1 MFSAIVTAFLT
12 VALNDLGPDYD
23 QQSALLLYQLL
34 NGRDPNLASISDP
47 TAPFEPSG
55 FAIAVNCLWFVS
67 LSASLGAGFGAMIRK
82 EWLTE
87 YNGGTDPVVGLRQAC
102 KRQVRFMAFERWNVN
117 ALIGLLPPILH
128 FSVIIFFAGA
138 VIYLWQIDERV
149 AIVYLVA
156 GGIFGIAYFVS
167 TFLPFVVNAPFRP
180 CSTLLFH
187 RLSVIIGEVVISVVD
202 VFAYVS
208 YTTLRY
214 VISAILFPF
223 ARTIISKAT
232 LDRWYMGSA
241 TILPGEYRHMHVW
254 WAHAFDES
262 LDEIDTSQ
270 RVQEE
275 AILWIS
281 QMPLDTPK
289 AKEVVSSL
297 ALISSSRP
305 HIFPNQ
311 VIIFLLMTLESSFRE
326 GVGQEQTEDRIA
338 IDCVIVLG
346 HIKFQ
351 SVVDRNWDRD
361 NDVGGIPITAS
372 VAFSAQ
378 QLKDKVFRENF
389 NTSDAEGI
397 RVRLLTAAAWLSP
410 VDPNEEAHS
419 DGGEKLKTQDRHQ
432 FIEEIK
438 VTLIR
443 HVRGEKVLDNKV
455 LINLIHGMH
464 ACIPRGDYGSLSL
477 IVSFLPLLCEDYDSP
492 WSKDESVLR
501 ALITYALDLL
511 SPPGRGWPLVKREIE
526 FEDLVSELVDTLIV
540 NTTSTDVVAFGFWL
554 AYRVPYAFKSRKT
567 MLADIARIWASAIE
581 PIQDDTPNQQLNSYA
596 VNAFVSIAQCHVSI
610 SQTLPK
616 FTLQTALKL
625 LKAALESD
633 RARLMATYAIAMIL
647 NLSKSTQVA
656 AVTNQ
661 TQEEPFVETLSSTN
675 YDPER
680 GTVEEEAV
688 DSYIYSTL
696 VLLKCQPTIGLEAEK
711 AKGLLGRMK
720 KMIGNPSI
728 RDPGEVAKKSEADS
742 SPDLDRV
749 RWKAIYLSALLLEFV
764 PDNEKEEHAME
775 LRARVQA
782 LVENGELSVVD
793 DYKHCL
799 EPLVMELE
807 SKSPGAEQP
816 RPRCAAFKVWIGK
829 FPLIPLDG
837 SVTTSVGT

>member
-1 MFSAIVTAFLT
+1 
-12 VALNDLGPDYD
+12 
-23 QQSALLLYQLL
+23 
-34 NGRDPNLASISDP
+34 
-47 TAPFEPSG
+47 
-55 FAIAVNCLWFVS
+55 
-67 LSASLGAGFGAMIRK
+67 
-82 EWLTE
+82 
-87 YNGGTDPVVGLRQAC
+87 
-102 KRQVRFMAFERWNVN
+102 
-117 ALIGLLPPILH
+117 
-128 FSVIIFFAGA
+128 
-138 VIYLWQIDERV
+138 
-149 AIVYLVA
+149 
-156 GGIFGIAYFVS
+156 
-167 TFLPFVVNAPFRP
+167 
-180 CSTLLFH
+180 
-187 RLSVIIGEVVISVVD
+187 
-202 VFAYVS
+202 
-208 YTTLRY
+208 
-214 VISAILFPF
+214 
-223 ARTIISKAT
+223 
-232 LDRWYMGSA
+232 
-241 TILPGEYRHMHVW
+241 
-254 WAHAFDES
+254 
-262 LDEIDTSQ
+262 
-270 RVQEE
+270 
-275 AILWIS
+275 
-281 QMPLDTPK
+281 
-289 AKEVVSSL
+289 
-297 ALISSSRP
+297 
-305 HIFPNQ
+305 
-311 VIIFLLMTLESSFRE
+311 
-326 GVGQEQTEDRIA
+326 
-338 IDCVIVLG
+338 
-346 HIKFQ
+346 
-351 SVVDRNWDRD
+351 
-361 NDVGGIPITAS
+361 
-372 VAFSAQ
+372 
-378 QLKDKVFRENF
+378 
-389 NTSDAEGI
+389 
-397 RVRLLTAAAWLSP
+397 
-410 VDPNEEAHS
+410 
-419 DGGEKLKTQDRHQ
+419 
-432 FIEEIK
+432 
-438 VTLIR
+438 
-443 HVRGEKVLDNKV
+443 
-455 LINLIHGMH
+455 
-464 ACIPRGDYGSLSL
+464 
-477 IVSFLPLLCEDYDSP
+477 
-492 WSKDESVLR
+492 
-501 ALITYALDLL
+501 
-511 SPPGRGWPLVKREIE
+511 
-526 FEDLVSELVDTLIV
+526 
-540 NTTSTDVVAFGFWL
+540 
-554 AYRVPYAFKSRKT
+554 